1 MEKAAGFFWEPAWQD
16 WALDIGEPVALFF
29 NWSYILTFMPI
40 AIPTAIIVYVTNRER
55 YRFYRNVVI
64 ITMAVAVLVFA
75 LFPLAPPRLLP
86 ETFVDTLDV
95 FGPAFYTS
103 RDDASY
109 FNEFA
114 AMPSV
119 HYSWTL
125 VFGVLFFTSG
135 PRWLKIAG
143 VAYPTL
149 TLLAITV
156 TGNHYIMDAVGGAL
170 LMLVAFGVAHALRRF
185 QANRIHGAS
194 PVAV

>member
-1 MEKAAGFFWEPAWQD
+1 
-16 WALDIGEPVALFF
+16 
-29 NWSYILTFMPI
+29 MPI